1 MDFAPETAASMDGNR
16 PVPRLNGHFGPLNEP
31 FVEGSLKTVYWTTKS
46 PPPKMQTALT
56 FQPLR
61 PWLTHPRETVAGAI
75 LAAVGLVVLA
85 GSSGATPL
93 LPEFAKQAEVE
104 QADQLAKPLP
114 NQIRDLA
121 PETALE
127 VNAQIPI
134 AGGPNPSANP
144 FLLARAS
151 AETRARALECLTS
164 AVYYE
169 AAQEPTNGQ
178 RGVAQVVLNRVRHP
192 AFPNSVCG
200 VVFEGSTRATGCQ
213 FTFTCDGSMA
223 LAPIAALW
231 NRARKVAE
239 AALAGYVYA
248 PVGHATHYHANYVV
262 PYWASSLTKTAVEGA
277 HIFYRWQGGWGRP
290 AAFGDR
296 WSGLEGDPRTL
307 RSIALNTPRPV
318 APVEAADTTIEKLE
332 EAGAKVIEGKDG
344 RVRLLFTPE
353 AREAVEKVK
362 VVPYVDRSAASD
374 NLRFAL
380 SGSGSPGEEAQRPF
394 GRTAEGAGTT
404 GQDLP
409 RAGPRRELAANST
422 AQ

>member
-1 MDFAPETAASMDGNR
+1 M
-16 PVPRLNGHFGPLNEP
+16 
-31 FVEGSLKTVYWTTKS
+31 
-46 PPPKMQTALT
+46 T

-61 PWLTHPRETVAGAI
+61 PWLTHPRETIAGA
-75 LAAVGLVVLA
+75 LLTAVGFVVLS
-85 GSSGATPL
+85 GSSGAAPL
-93 LPEFAKQAEVE
+93 LPEFAKQIDATET
-104 QADQLAKPLP
+104 ATPMKPLP
-114 NQIRDLA
+114 TQIRDLA

-127 VNAQIPI
+127 VNSRIPI
-134 AGGPNPSANP
+134 ADGPNPAARP
-144 FLLARAS
+144 FEFGKSTLEMR
-151 AETRARALECLTS
+151 TRALECLTS
-164 AVYYE
+164 AIYYE
-169 AAQEPTNGQ
+169 AARESTDGQ

-200 VVFEGSTRATGCQ
+200 VVYEGSTRVTGCQ

-223 LAPIAALW
+223 HAPMASLW

-239 AALAGYVYA
+239 EALRGYVYA

-290 AAFGDR
+290 TAFSDR
-296 WSGLEGDPRTL
+296 WNGLESSPKAL
-307 RSIALNTPRPV
+307 RLAALTAPRPV
-318 APVEAADTTIEKLE
+318 APVETAEATVEKLE

-353 AREAVEKVK
+353 AREAVEKVQ
-362 VVPYVDRSAASD
+362 VTPYVERTAASD

-380 SGSGSPGEEAQRPF
+380 NGGNPEETERPF
-394 GRTAEGAGTT
+394 GRATEAAESA
-404 GQDLP
+404 
-409 RAGPRRELAANST
+409 EAASP

>member
-1 MDFAPETAASMDGNR
+1 
-16 PVPRLNGHFGPLNEP
+16 
-31 FVEGSLKTVYWTTKS
+31 
-46 PPPKMQTALT
+46 MQNVMT

-61 PWLTHPRETVAGAI
+61 PWLTHPRETAASI
-75 LAAVGLVVLA
+75 MLAAIGLVVLT

-93 LPEFAKQAEVE
+93 LPEFAKQVDAQQV
-104 QADQLAKPLP
+104 AQLAKPLP

-127 VNAQIPI
+127 VNAQIPL
-134 AGGPNPSANP
+134 AGGPNPAALP
-144 FLLARAS
+144 FTFGKSS

-164 AVYYE
+164 AIYYE
-169 AAQEPTNGQ
+169 AAKEPTDGQ

-200 VVFEGSTRATGCQ
+200 VVFEGSTRVTGCQ

-223 LAPIAALW
+223 YQPIPSLW
-231 NRARKVAE
+231 NRARKVAAE
-239 AALAGYVYA
+239 ALSGRVHA
-248 PVGHATHYHANYVV
+248 PVGYATHYHANYVV

-290 AAFGDR
+290 AAFTDR
-296 WSGLEGDPRTL
+296 WTRLEGDPKAL
-307 RSIALNTPRPV
+307 RLAALNAPRPV
-318 APVEAADTTIEKLE
+318 EEEQTAEATVEQLE

-362 VVPYVDRSAASD
+362 VTPYVERTAASD

-380 SGSGSPGEEAQRPF
+380 DGGGGTETERPF
-394 GRTAEGAGTT
+394 GRTTEGVGS
-404 GQDLP
+404 
-409 RAGPRRELAANST
+409 EAATSV

>member
-1 MDFAPETAASMDGNR
+1 
-16 PVPRLNGHFGPLNEP
+16 
-31 FVEGSLKTVYWTTKS
+31 
-46 PPPKMQTALT
+46 MQNAIT
-56 FQPLR
+56 FEPLR
-61 PWLTHPRETVAGAI
+61 PWITHPRETLAGAM

-93 LPEFAKQAEVE
+93 LPEFAKQVEVE
-104 QADQLAKPLP
+104 EAAPLAKPLP

-127 VNAQIPI
+127 LNAHIPI
-134 AGGPNPSANP
+134 AGGPNPAANP
-144 FLLARAS
+144 FLFGKSS

-164 AVYYE
+164 AIYYE
-169 AAQEPTNGQ
+169 AAQEPTDGQ

-200 VVFEGSTRATGCQ
+200 VVYEGSTRSTGCQ

-223 LAPIAALW
+223 YRPIPALW
-231 NRARKVAE
+231 NRARKVADE
-239 AALAGYVYA
+239 ALNGRVYA
-248 PVGHATHYHANYVV
+248 PVGYATHYHANYVV
-262 PYWASSLTKTAVEGA
+262 PYWASSLTKAAVEGA

-290 AAFGDR
+290 AAFSDR
-296 WSGLEGDPRTL
+296 WSGLEGDPMAL
-307 RSIALNTPRPV
+307 RSIALSTPHRV
-318 APVEAADTTIEKLE
+318 APVEAAQSTVEKLE

-362 VVPYVDRSAASD
+362 VVPYVERSAASD

-380 SGSGSPGEEAQRPF
+380 NGSSSPGDETQRPF
-394 GRTAEGAGTT
+394 GRNPEGVGT
-404 GQDLP
+404 
-409 RAGPRRELAANST
+409 EAASST